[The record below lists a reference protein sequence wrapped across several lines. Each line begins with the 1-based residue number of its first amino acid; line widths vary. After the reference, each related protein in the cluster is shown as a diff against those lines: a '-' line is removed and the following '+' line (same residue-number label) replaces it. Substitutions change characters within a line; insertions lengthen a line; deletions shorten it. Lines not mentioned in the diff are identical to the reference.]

1 MNTNKEEFIE
11 FSLLDFI
18 KIGIKRINSVFLI
31 TFFITLSMTIY
42 LYSLDD
48 KYESYAILEVSDKSN
63 LNQAQSGLSSLGG
76 LGALTG
82 LADTDNTTTIALEII
97 KSKDFFDYL
106 INSSENFISQMLDG
120 NKKSYSY
127 EDLHRIYL
135 SNLSILNNKTS
146 KTTRLGFTS
155 TSAEN
160 SYNLIQ
166 YIIKSLNNYIRDKD
180 VKYSEGQI
188 LFLEERIAKTKNPD
202 VKSIISTMIESNLR
216 KAMIFEN
223 SDQYMFSF
231 IDSPRVPEK
240 KSSPKR
246 LIIIFLTLILSFIFS
261 FILFAIFEI
270 FKPHR
275 QINT

>member
-1 MNTNKEEFIE
+1 MNTNKEEFVE

-18 KIGIKRINSVFLI
+18 NIGIKKINNVLI
-31 TFFITLSMTIY
+31 LTFFISSLSAIY
-42 LYSLDD
+42 LYTLDD

-76 LGALTG
+76 LGALAG
-82 LADTDNTTTIALEII
+82 IADADNTTTIALEII

-106 INSSENFISQMLDG
+106 INNSEAFISQIVDG
-120 NKKSYSY
+120 NEKSLSY
-127 EDLHRIYL
+127 EDLHKIYL
-135 SNLSILNNKTS
+135 SNLSISNNKTS

-155 TSAEN
+155 TSAKN
-160 SYNLIQ
+160 SHDLIQ
-166 YIIKSLNNYIRDKD
+166 FIIRCLNNYIRDKD
-180 VKYSEGQI
+180 VQYSEDQI

-202 VKSIISTMIESNLR
+202 VKSIISTMIESNIR

-270 FKPHR
+270 FKLHSKK
-275 QINT
+275 